1 MNKLFSMTML
11 AFGCLMASCG
21 QAQVSDSAQAAAP
34 IATSP
39 AAVLIA
45 PPVTSP
51 IAAAPTP
58 PDRSEPAI
66 VAAEPE
72 SMPEPMPEAVT
83 MADHFNAEWQR
94 IRSQPCDN
102 MDTTQGNVLY
112 RICVENTGRS
122 GGGDSRVISASSSSV
137 SEAAGVEY
145 WFAENGNVNAI
156 FFYHSGETFV
166 FNPEN
171 GVLAVS
177 IISPTEVESVF
188 SDEVRDRLE
197 TQAREGGALIL
208 NKFRGEAE

>member
-1 MNKLFSMTML
+1 MNSSKRFPITVL
-11 AFGCLMASCG
+11 AFGYLLGGCG
-21 QAQVSDSAQAAAP
+21 QPQPDSAQAA
-34 IATSP
+34 
-39 AAVLIA
+39 
-45 PPVTSP
+45 PPVAAP
-51 IAAAPTP
+51 IAAAPIAAAPITTAP
-58 PDRSEPAI
+58 SSASSEPAI

-72 SMPEPMPEAVT
+72 PTPESTPVVM

-102 MDTTQGNVLY
+102 LDKTEGNVMY
-112 RICVENTGRS
+112 RMCLENNGRT

-137 SEAAGVEY
+137 SAAAGVEY
-145 WFAENGNVNAI
+145 WFAENGKVNAM
-156 FFYHSGETFV
+156 FFYHSGETFI

-197 TQAREGGALIL
+197 TQAREGGAFIL
-208 NKFRGEAE
+208 NKFRGEAD